1 LTISTDS
8 KSYLSGQEI
17 FFEGRVFDSVFM
29 PVAGAEVSLT
39 VDNDQSQKVILEEK
53 KPGTYTG
60 IARSTSPG
68 SHSFTAAAY
77 VNGKR
82 YAEQKGSFGVEN
94 YSLEMLD
101 SSPDPQLL
109 GELARKTGG
118 LAVTAAG
125 ADSVLSRIK
134 TQTAIERQEKDY
146 PLTLNPLIP
155 LLIILFLGVEWT
167 IRKRRGMI

>member
-1 LTISTDS
+1 
-8 KSYLSGQEI
+8 
-17 FFEGRVFDSVFM
+17 M
-29 PVAGAEVSLT
+29 PVTGAEINLT
-39 VDNDQSQKVILEEK
+39 MDNDSAQKVILEEK
-53 KPGTYTG
+53 KAGIYTG
-60 IARSTSPG
+60 VSRSTSPG
-68 SHSFTAAAY
+68 EHTYHASAF

-101 SSPDPQLL
+101 STPDPQLL

-125 ADSVLSRIK
+125 TDSILSRIK
-134 TQTAIERQEKDY
+134 IQTTGERGEKDY
-146 PLTLNPLIP
+146 PIALNTLIP
-155 LLIILFLGVEWT
+155 ILVILLLTVEWI